1 MTAEYRKLLITAREV
16 TLTYYPEYHR
26 DYSSFGLDEA
36 TLNDSCSCYIWN
48 RTNMTKSEY
57 ETWIENTTLILNDWS
72 GRYSYATVIYHA
84 CDRSLLGSSW
94 ETAS

>member
-1 MTAEYRKLLITAREV
+1 M
-16 TLTYYPEYHR
+16 TYYPEYHR